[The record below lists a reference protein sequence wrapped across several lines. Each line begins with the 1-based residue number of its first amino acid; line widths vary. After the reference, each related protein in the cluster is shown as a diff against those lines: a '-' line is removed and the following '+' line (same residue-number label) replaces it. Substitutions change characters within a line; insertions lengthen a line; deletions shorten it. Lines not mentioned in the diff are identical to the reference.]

1 MSLELNNFIS
11 TQTWFRVLNV
21 LETLRRPGT
30 LREIAELS
38 EISLGGTSD
47 VLRRLVAA
55 KLVSKIAKGSRA
67 VYALALAPEELRLVR
82 QIAEQSSAAEIDQRA
97 ALLST
102 KSHSA
107 IGWIEQTS
115 AVIRD
120 GKRSKNDAP

>member
-55 KLVSKIAKGSRA
+55 KLVTKIAKSSRA
-67 VYALALAPEELRLVR
+67 VYSLALAPEELRLIQ
-82 QIAEQSSAAEIDQRA
+82 QIAEQSTAAKIDHRA
-97 ALLST
+97 TLLST

-120 GKRSKNDAP
+120 GKRSRNDAS

>member
-1 MSLELNNFIS
+1 MPLQLITFLS

-21 LETLRRPGT
+21 LEALKRPGT
-30 LREIAELS
+30 LREISELS
-38 EISLGGTSD
+38 GISLGGTSD

-55 KLVSKIAKGSRA
+55 NLVTKATKRNRA
-67 VYALALAPEELRLVR
+67 VYSHDLGPEELLLIR
-82 QIAEQSSAAEIDQRA
+82 QIAEQSSAAEIDKRA
-97 ALLST
+97 TLLST

-120 GKRSKNDAP
+120 GKRSIEDAS